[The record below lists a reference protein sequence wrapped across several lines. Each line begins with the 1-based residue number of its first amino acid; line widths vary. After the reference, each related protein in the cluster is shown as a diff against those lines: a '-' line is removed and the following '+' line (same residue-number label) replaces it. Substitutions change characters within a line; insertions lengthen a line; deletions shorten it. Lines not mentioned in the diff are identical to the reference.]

1 MRRPPA
7 NDRLRDLE
15 VAGRLVE
22 VDRLHDLPV
31 TGVVEIDFGYGREYW
46 AVSTPDYYIE
56 PSRTIREGWLILL
69 SGTPLRR
76 AEPVR
81 EQGYE
86 PAREIIRG

>member
-7 NDRLRDLE
+7 DDRLRDLQ

-22 VDRLHDLPV
+22 VNRLHDLPV
-31 TGVVEIDFGYGREYW
+31 ARVVEIDFGYGTEYW

-56 PSRTIREGWLILL
+56 PSRTIREGWLILQ
-69 SGTPLRR
+69 SGAPLRR
-76 AEPVR
+76 PEPVR

-86 PAREIIRG
+86 PAREIVRG